1 MLCLEPIDSGSAQ
14 NKTGDAIGATAQ
26 EENFLDLRGDVPNPR
41 RIAASELHKL
51 PRAETRTT
59 DPNGK
64 IVRLLSSGHL
74 VEVLLHVVG

>member
-41 RIAASELHKL
+41 RIAPS
-51 PRAETRTT
+51 
-59 DPNGK
+59 
-64 IVRLLSSGHL
+64 VYS
-74 VEVLLHVVG
+74 VVF